1 MANNDCRNPP
11 TDNADPSIPNVT
23 IVATAS
29 CYPPNRIDT
38 EDIDDIIS
46 ASYELSPVLKK
57 TLEINRRSKIQHRY
71 SALPDDHP
79 YWEELKL
86 PSISECDLLFKKYGV
101 PMAEEAANKALQDW
115 GGSLDDITHMVV
127 VTCTNTANPGLDY
140 ILSQRLGLHKNVQ
153 RTLLHGIGCAGGV
166 AALRTANEFLLGRA
180 AFKKPG
186 RALLVACELTT
197 IFLRTE
203 IADIVRDNQ
212 VHIGPTLFGDGAGA
226 LILSNGIGIQTVEN
240 RSYWKILN
248 VQSTTLQ
255 HSARCLEF
263 NVHEHGYH
271 AIISKDVPRHISS
284 SLFTAF
290 QDLIASTPS
299 LNYAKTNF
307 DPCSYDW
314 ALHPGGYGILLL
326 AQEALGISEHHLR
339 KSYDV
344 YRMRGNTSS
353 ATILSIIKE
362 LADEERATG
371 TGRDKVIM
379 AAFGPGITIEMAVMA
394 RA

>member
-1 MANNDCRNPP
+1 MVSLTLR
-11 TDNADPSIPNVT
+11 PS
-23 IVATAS
+23 
-29 CYPPNRIDT
+29 
-38 EDIDDIIS
+38 
-46 ASYELSPVLKK
+46 LKK
-57 TLEINRRSKIQHRY
+57 TLEINRKSKIQHRY

-79 YWEELKL
+79 YWKESKL
-86 PSISECDLLFKKYGV
+86 PSISECDLLFKKYGI

-140 ILSQRLGLHKNVQ
+140 ILSQRLGLHRNVQ

-197 IFLRTE
+197 MFLRTE
-203 IADIVRDNQ
+203 IAAIVREDL

-226 LILSNGIGIQTVEN
+226 LILSNGIGIHPAEN

-263 NVHEHGYH
+263 NVHEHG
-271 AIISKDVPRHISS
+271 RCF
-284 SLFTAF
+284 SL
-290 QDLIASTPS
+290 SPS
-299 LNYAKTNF
+299 LA
-307 DPCSYDW
+307 SRR
-314 ALHPGGYGILLL
+314 HPRL
-326 AQEALGISEHHLR
+326 
-339 KSYDV
+339 
-344 YRMRGNTSS
+344 
-353 ATILSIIKE
+353 
-362 LADEERATG
+362 
-371 TGRDKVIM
+371 
-379 AAFGPGITIEMAVMA
+379 TIEQAITLSFQKTFLALFLRRFSA
-394 RA
+394 RFEI